1 MIVHPVP
8 FWRHAIRPHN
18 IPSNM
23 KLPSFLALAGVLA
36 LSAQAQEAKPLKVML
51 ITGGCC
57 HDYKAQT
64 DILKKGLEERINVT
78 VDQIHVDNGSTKPP
92 LPIFGNPDYAEG
104 YDLVIHDECAA
115 DVKDVDTVKGVL
127 KPHLDG
133 TPAIALHCAM
143 HSYRVGEFQKKA
155 TKDDDKMWF
164 ELLGLQSSGHGAQK
178 PIEIKFTD
186 TSHPITKG
194 AKDWT
199 TINEELYN
207 NVDVHKTASPLA
219 TGTQDKAESV
229 VVWTN
234 LYGPKKTRVFATTI
248 GHNNATVEDA
258 RYLDLVAKGVLW
270 ATDKIDAQGRPKAG
284 YGRPKK

>member
-1 MIVHPVP
+1 
-8 FWRHAIRPHN
+8 
-18 IPSNM
+18 M
-23 KLPSFLALAGVLA
+23 KLPSILVLTGALT
-36 LSAQAQEAKPLKVML
+36 LSAHAQEPKPLKVML

-57 HDYKAQT
+57 HDYKNQT
-64 DILKKGLEERINVT
+64 NILKKGLEERINTT
-78 VDQIHVDNGSTKPP
+78 VDQIHVDDGSTKPP
-92 LPIFGNPDYAEG
+92 LPIFGNPDYAAG

-127 KPHLDG
+127 KPHIDG
-133 TPAIALHCAM
+133 IPAIALHCAM

-178 PIEIKFTD
+178 PIDIKFTD

-199 TINEELYN
+199 TMNEELYN

-219 TGTQDKAESV
+219 TGTQEKDKSV
-229 VVWTN
+229 VIWTN

-258 RYLDLVAKGVLW
+258 RYLDMVAKGVLW
-270 ATDKIDAQGRPKAG
+270 ATDKLDSQGRPKPG